1 MKTKEQ
7 QEKNIRIKKKYRNIF
22 SNLNKKLTIA
32 YEIIDELQTERDRK
46 EEIRRKRDEDYS
58 LDDYF

>member
-1 MKTKEQ
+1 MKTKEL
-7 QEKNIRIKKKYRNIF
+7 QEKNIRIKKRYRNIF

-46 EEIRRKRDEDYS
+46 EEIRRRDEDYS

>member
-46 EEIRRKRDEDYS
+46 E
-58 LDDYF
+58 